1 MGNLPEQPSNVTRRA
16 TKNNWLKKTNR
27 GKKGVAFEYHYSSLP
42 ISVQQELGFAQTA
55 VKEEPRTLVAAQT
68 ADEMERVPFYNV
80 QASSRLWCFQ

>member
-1 MGNLPEQPSNVTRRA
+1 M
-16 TKNNWLKKTNR
+16 
-27 GKKGVAFEYHYSSLP
+27 
-42 ISVQQELGFAQTA
+42 SVQQELGFAQTA